1 MLHPTPRGREGRRES
16 GRERGKERGRER
28 SLRSATTNIP
38 AAAAA
43 AAESFASDLSLPDVR
58 EDDKLRGDDKSNEES

>member
-1 MLHPTPRGREGRRES
+1 MLHPTPRGREGRRE
-16 GRERGKERGRER
+16 REKGGKERGRES

-58 EDDKLRGDDKSNEES
+58 EVDKLRGDDKSNEES